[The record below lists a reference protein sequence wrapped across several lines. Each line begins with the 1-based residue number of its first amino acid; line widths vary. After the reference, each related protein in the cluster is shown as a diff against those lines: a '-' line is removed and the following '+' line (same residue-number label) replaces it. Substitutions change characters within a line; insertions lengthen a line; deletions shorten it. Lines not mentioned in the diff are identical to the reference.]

1 MDSVNLRI
9 LIVDDDEVDRIAVR
23 RAIKTAGIQV
33 EVHEAE
39 TCAGA
44 ISTLK
49 TQPFDCIFLDYRL
62 PDQDGLA
69 LVQSIRA
76 EGILSPLIVLTG
88 QGDEQIAVD
97 LMKAGASD
105 YLAKSKISPGRL
117 AQMLRNALRV
127 HQAEQQAALVNQR
140 FKESY
145 ELLIEQHQELEQQ
158 RQQIHEKNQALLHAA
173 ELKSRFLATISHE
186 LRTPLNAIL
195 GFSQMLMRPSKGAL
209 SDKQTEMVQRIF
221 TNGKN
226 LLEMLN
232 EILDFSRIEAHRLDL
247 KPESFNLKH
256 LITTTIDEVRSLAV
270 LKQLTLSTNVNLQ
283 NAVVFNDPVRL
294 RQVLVNL
301 LSNAIKFTDPGSVWV
316 EAQEISPDRLS
327 IAVHD
332 TGIGIAPEHIAYIF
346 EAFRQVD
353 QTNTRHHSG
362 TGLGLAITQTL
373 VQMMGGTI
381 TVASQLGQGSTFL
394 IELPRQAEGNSNNPV
409 QEGQVL
415 PGFSDSEQA
424 LMR

>member
-33 EVHEAE
+33 EVHEAD

-44 ISTLK
+44 ILTLK
-49 TQPFDCIFLDYRL
+49 TEPFDCIFLDYRL

-69 LVQSIRA
+69 LVQTIRA

-127 HQAEQQAALVNQR
+127 HQAEQEAALVNQR

-158 RQQIHEKNQALLHAA
+158 RQQIYEQNLELIQAAA
-173 ELKSRFLATISHE
+173 LKSRFLATISHE
-186 LRTPLNAIL
+186 LRTPLNVIL
-195 GFSQMLMRPSKGAL
+195 GFSQMLMRPSKGSL

-221 TNGKN
+221 NNGKN

-232 EILDFSRIEAHRLDL
+232 EVLDFSRIEANRLDL
-247 KPESFNLKH
+247 KPESFNLEH
-256 LITTTIDEVRSLAV
+256 LITTTIDEVCSLAV
-270 LKQLTLSTNVNLQ
+270 LKQLTLTSQVNLQ

-301 LSNAIKFTDPGSVWV
+301 LSNAIKFTSSGKVWV

-327 IAVHD
+327 ITVHD
-332 TGIGIAPEHIAYIF
+332 TGIGIAPEHINYIF

-353 QTNTRHHSG
+353 QTDTRKHSG
-362 TGLGLAITQTL
+362 TGLGLAITQSL
-373 VQMMGGTI
+373 LQMMGGTI

-394 IELPRQAEGNSNNPV
+394 IELPRGV
-409 QEGQVL
+409 
-415 PGFSDSEQA
+415 
-424 LMR
+424 

>member
-1 MDSVNLRI
+1 MDNANLRI

-23 RAIKTAGIQV
+23 RAIITAGIQV
-33 EVHEAE
+33 EVHEAD

-44 ISTLK
+44 ILTLK

-69 LVQSIRA
+69 LVQTIRA

-127 HQAEQQAALVNQR
+127 HQAEQEATLVNQR

-158 RQQIHEKNQALLHAA
+158 RQQIYEQNLELIQAAA
-173 ELKSRFLATISHE
+173 LKSRFLATISHE

-195 GFSQMLMRPSKGAL
+195 GFSQMLLRPSKGTL
-209 SDKQTEMVQRIF
+209 SDKQTDMVQRIF
-221 TNGKN
+221 SNGKN
-226 LLEMLN
+226 LLDMLN
-232 EILDFSRIEAHRLDL
+232 EVLDFSRIEANRLDL
-247 KPESFNLKH
+247 KPESFNLQS
-256 LITTTIDEVRSLAV
+256 LITTTVDEMRSLAV
-270 LKQLTLSTNVNLQ
+270 LKQLTLSTEVNLQ
-283 NAVVFNDPVRL
+283 NALVLNDPVRL

-301 LSNAIKFTDPGSVWV
+301 LSNAIKFTNMGRVWV
-316 EAQEISPDRLS
+316 DTQEIGSDRLS
-327 IAVHD
+327 ISVHD
-332 TGIGIAPEHIAYIF
+332 TGIGIVPEHRDYIF

-353 QTNTRHHSG
+353 QTTTRKHAG
-362 TGLGLAITQTL
+362 TGLGLAITHSL

-381 TVASQLGQGSTFL
+381 TLKSQVGQGSTFV
-394 IELPRQAEGNSNNPV
+394 IELPREA
-409 QEGQVL
+409 
-415 PGFSDSEQA
+415 
-424 LMR
+424 

>member
-1 MDSVNLRI
+1 MDSANLRI

-44 ISTLK
+44 ISILK
-49 TQPFDCIFLDYRL
+49 TQLFDCIFLDYRL

-69 LVQSIRA
+69 LVQMIRA

-117 AQMLRNALRV
+117 TQMLRNALRV

-158 RQQIHEKNQALLHAA
+158 RQQIYEQNIELIQAAA
-173 ELKSRFLATISHE
+173 LKSRFLATISHE

-195 GFSQMLMRPSKGAL
+195 GFSQMLLRPSKGTL
-209 SDKQTEMVQRIF
+209 SDKQAEMVQRIF
-221 TNGKN
+221 SNGKN

-232 EILDFSRIEAHRLDL
+232 EVLDLSRIEAHRLDL
-247 KPESFNLKH
+247 KPESFNVQS
-256 LITTTIDEVRSLAV
+256 LITTTVDEMRSLAV
-270 LKQLTLSTNVNLQ
+270 LKQLTLSTEINLQ
-283 NAVVFNDPVRL
+283 NALVFNDPVRL

-301 LSNAIKFTDPGSVWV
+301 LSNAIKFTNMGRVWV
-316 EAQEISPDRLS
+316 DIQEMGSDRLS
-327 IAVHD
+327 ISVHD
-332 TGIGIAPEHIAYIF
+332 TGIGIVPEHRDYIF

-353 QTNTRHHSG
+353 QTNTRKHPG
-362 TGLGLAITQTL
+362 TGLGLAITQSL

-381 TVASQLGQGSTFL
+381 TLKSQVGQGSTFV
-394 IELPRQAEGNSNNPV
+394 IELPREV
-409 QEGQVL
+409 
-415 PGFSDSEQA
+415 
-424 LMR
+424 

>member
-1 MDSVNLRI
+1 MDNANLRI

-33 EVHEAE
+33 EVHEAD

-44 ISTLK
+44 ILTLK

-69 LVQSIRA
+69 LVQTIRA

-127 HQAEQQAALVNQR
+127 HQAEQEATLVNQR

-158 RQQIHEKNQALLHAA
+158 RQQIYEQNLELIQAAA
-173 ELKSRFLATISHE
+173 LKSRFLATISHE

-195 GFSQMLMRPSKGAL
+195 GFSQMLLRPSKGTL
-209 SDKQTEMVQRIF
+209 SDKQTDMVQRIF
-221 TNGKN
+221 SNGKN

-232 EILDFSRIEAHRLDL
+232 EVLDFSRIEANRLDL
-247 KPESFNLKH
+247 KPESFNLQS
-256 LITTTIDEVRSLAV
+256 LITTTVDEMRSLAV
-270 LKQLTLSTNVNLQ
+270 LKQLTLSTEVNLQ
-283 NAVVFNDPVRL
+283 NALVLNDPVRL

-301 LSNAIKFTDPGSVWV
+301 LSNAIKFTNMGRVWV
-316 EAQEISPDRLS
+316 DTQEMGSDRLS
-327 IAVHD
+327 ISVHD
-332 TGIGIAPEHIAYIF
+332 TGIGIVPEHRDYIF

-353 QTNTRHHSG
+353 QTTTRKHAG
-362 TGLGLAITQTL
+362 TGLGLAITHSL

-381 TVASQLGQGSTFL
+381 TLKSQVGQGSTFV
-394 IELPRQAEGNSNNPV
+394 IELPREA
-409 QEGQVL
+409 
-415 PGFSDSEQA
+415 
-424 LMR
+424 